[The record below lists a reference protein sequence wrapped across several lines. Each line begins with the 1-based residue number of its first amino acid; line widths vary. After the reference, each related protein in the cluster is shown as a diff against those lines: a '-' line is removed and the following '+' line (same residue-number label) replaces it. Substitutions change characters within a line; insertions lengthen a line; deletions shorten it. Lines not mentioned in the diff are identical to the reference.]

1 MKLKTDA
8 SGNAVLQD
16 GKPVYVSDDGAE
28 LALDAAKLYG
38 QVRDLT
44 KEAGAK
50 RKALEAAEAKLS
62 EYAEIDDPKAARE
75 ALEAVKSLDGKS
87 KADIE
92 KARNEV
98 AARFQKEL
106 DAERTKVKTLE
117 SSLHSEVIGGG
128 FARSKF
134 ITENLS
140 IPAELAQSHFGRHFV
155 IENGRMVAKDAN
167 GNVIG
172 SKANPAEP
180 ASFDEAMQTLVNS
193 YAYKDHILKAT
204 QKGGSG
210 AQPGTGGAGAQKQT
224 MGRKEFD
231 LKTPVERKALLSAG
245 VVPVD

>member
-16 GKPVYVSDDGAE
+16 GKPVYVSDDGTE

-62 EYAEIDDPKAARE
+62 EFAEIEDPKAARE

-106 DAERTKVKTLE
+106 DAERAKVKTLE
-117 SSLHSEVIGGG
+117 TSLHSEVIGGG

-134 ITENLS
+134 INENLS

-180 ASFDEAMQTLVNS
+180 AAFDEAMETLVS
-193 YAYKDHILKAT
+193 GYAYKDHILKAT

-210 AQPGTGGAGAQKQT
+210 AQPGAGGAGAGGKT
-224 MGRKEFD
+224 MPRAQFD
-231 LKTPVERKALLSAG
+231 LLSPPERSKVLSSG

>member
-16 GKPVYVSDDGAE
+16 GKPVYVSDDGTE

-62 EYAEIDDPKAARE
+62 EFADIEDPKAARE

-92 KARNEV
+92 KARSEV
-98 AARFQKEL
+98 ATRFQKEL

-117 SSLHSEVIGGG
+117 SSLHSELIGGG

-155 IENGRMVAKDAN
+155 VENGRMVAKDAN

-180 ASFDEAMQTLVNS
+180 ASFDEAIETLVS
-193 YAYKDHILKAT
+193 GYAYKDHILKAT

-210 AQPGTGGAGAQKQT
+210 AQPGTGGAGGTKQMT
-224 MGRKEFD
+224 VSAFD
-231 LKTPVERKALLSAG
+231 ALSPKDQAARMSEGYVLT
-245 VVPVD
+245 D

>member
-1 MKLKTDA
+1 M
-8 SGNAVLQD
+8 
-16 GKPVYVSDDGAE
+16 
-28 LALDAAKLYG
+28 ALDAAKLYG

-98 AARFQKEL
+98 ATRFQKEL
-106 DAERTKVKTLE
+106 DAERVKVKTLE
-117 SSLHSEVIGGG
+117 SSLHSELIGGG

-155 IENGRMVAKDAN
+155 VENGRMVAKDAN

-172 SKANPAEP
+172 SRANPAEP
-180 ASFDEAMQTLVNS
+180 ASFDEAIETLVS
-193 YAYKDHILKAT
+193 GYAYKDHILKAT

-210 AQPGTGGAGAQKQT
+210 AQPGTTGGKSAPQT
-224 MGRKEFD
+224 MTRQAF
-231 LKTPVERKALLSAG
+231 TALDPSQKMELSKQG
-245 VVPVD
+245 VLLTDA

>member
-16 GKPVYVSDDGAE
+16 GKPVYLTEDGQE

-50 RKALEAAEAKLS
+50 RKALEAAEAKLA
-62 EYAEIDDPKAARE
+62 EFAEIEDPKAARE
-75 ALEAVKSLDGKS
+75 ALEAIKSLDGKS

-92 KARNEV
+92 RARSEV

-106 DAERTKVKTLE
+106 EAERARVKTLE
-117 SSLHSEVIGGG
+117 ASLHSELIGGG

-134 ITENLS
+134 ITERLT

-155 IENGRMVAKDAN
+155 VENGRMVAKDAN
-167 GNVIG
+167 GAVIG
-172 SKANPAEP
+172 SRANPAEP
-180 ASFDEAMQTLVNS
+180 ASFDEAMEVLVS
-193 YAYKDHILKAT
+193 GYAYKDSILKAT
-204 QKGGSG
+204 QKSGSG
-210 AQPGTGGAGAQKQT
+210 AQPGATGNTAKT
-224 MGRKEFD
+224 MPTADFD
-231 LKTPVERKALLSAG
+231 RLSPKDQAARMAEG
-245 VVPVD
+245 YHLT